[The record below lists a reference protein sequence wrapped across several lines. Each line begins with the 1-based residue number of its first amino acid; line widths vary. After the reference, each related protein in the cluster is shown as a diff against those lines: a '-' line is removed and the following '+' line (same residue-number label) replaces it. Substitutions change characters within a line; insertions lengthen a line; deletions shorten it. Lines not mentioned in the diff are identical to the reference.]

1 MKVQFQASVHVIDH
15 TCDVIRPVPIKI
27 IKIYLL
33 EKTNFINLPFE
44 YVVKFLNDVE
54 CYYWHFSNVELTEE
68 HVDELYVVLNRN
80 VFSMEVKVMM
90 MMNHL
95 LFRLKKKKKHQI
107 KGRPYNNRKRRRSG
121 LAWLDRR

>member
-1 MKVQFQASVHVIDH
+1 M
-15 TCDVIRPVPIKI
+15 IKI
-27 IKIYLL
+27 DLL
-33 EKTNFINLPFE
+33 EKKVIFINLPFE

-80 VFSMEVKVMM
+80 VFSMKVKVMM
-90 MMNHL
+90 MMNHLL

-107 KGRPYNNRKRRRSG
+107 NIMIKRRPYNNRKRRRSG